1 MEELATYD
9 DAHNAGFEVYPVIW
23 KSPVN
28 VSIPKGSF
36 KPYPYQNFAPVL
48 NITKYEDAFPMN
60 EFITRA
66 DFNADAGSFVNSVYS
81 IPGIWPVPE
90 DIRLYANNE
99 YIPKSALIML
109 TGSFDLTWAGSAD
122 TPWVLTTNLYSGEI
136 FTGSSYPDYS
146 YGFNRVSLP
155 MKLYT
160 WGAGYDNY
168 YGGKV
173 YVYAHVRESW
183 EPDGLVW
190 HHISTFDLVDNG
202 SYTIYVPEGV

>member
-28 VSIPKGSF
+28 VPIPKGSF

-81 IPGIWPVPE
+81 IPGI
-90 DIRLYANNE
+90 
-99 YIPKSALIML
+99 
-109 TGSFDLTWAGSAD
+109 
-122 TPWVLTTNLYSGEI
+122 
-136 FTGSSYPDYS
+136 
-146 YGFNRVSLP
+146 
-155 MKLYT
+155 
-160 WGAGYDNY
+160 
-168 YGGKV
+168 
-173 YVYAHVRESW
+173 
-183 EPDGLVW
+183 
-190 HHISTFDLVDNG
+190 
-202 SYTIYVPEGV
+202 

>member
-1 MEELATYD
+1 
-9 DAHNAGFEVYPVIW
+9 
-23 KSPVN
+23 
-28 VSIPKGSF
+28 
-36 KPYPYQNFAPVL
+36 
-48 NITKYEDAFPMN
+48 
-60 EFITRA
+60 
-66 DFNADAGSFVNSVYS
+66 
-81 IPGIWPVPE
+81 
-90 DIRLYANNE
+90 
-99 YIPKSALIML
+99 LIML